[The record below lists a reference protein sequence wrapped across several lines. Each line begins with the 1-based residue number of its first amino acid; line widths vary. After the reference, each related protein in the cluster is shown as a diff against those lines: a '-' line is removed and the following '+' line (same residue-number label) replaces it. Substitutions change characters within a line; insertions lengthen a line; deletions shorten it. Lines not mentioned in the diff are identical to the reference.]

1 MSEDNAKH
9 SLLVDWVLGPLLA
22 IICGGLFYQ
31 ALSFLFTTLWWL
43 LNLRGVTLFGTI
55 LVLLLGAALFYF
67 KKRHQKFYGLA
78 EIGFALAVSWA
89 SITRVQSISDT
100 TSWITVLA
108 AGYLVVR
115 GMSNYDEGR
124 RLITR

>member
-1 MSEDNAKH
+1 MSEENRRH

-22 IICGGLFYQ
+22 MVCGSLFYK
-31 ALSFLFTTLWWL
+31 ALSFLFGTLWWL
-43 LNLRGVTLFGTI
+43 LNLRGATLVGTI

-67 KKRHQKFYGLA
+67 KKHHQKFYGLA
-78 EIGFALAVSWA
+78 EIGFALAVSWS
-89 SITRVQSISDT
+89 SIMRVQSISDA

-124 RLITR
+124 S